1 MHFLTDPLVGL
12 ALNHFDAIEIEQA
25 DSFFST
31 FGPGNLINATD
42 RPHERFNDY
51 ETLLSLLRERNRQ
64 KYEQVHKGTP
74 FFFLAWLAFD
84 LRNYEKALYYLDAAI
99 SEDVK
104 NSGQRWINLPGAL
117 FLKLTTQRHVAER
130 VIEQI
135 RTLLVEQLNRF
146 NSISNLSTISPDGFI
161 DKFITRLMQDS
172 STRTI
177 ISALYIF
184 LFEYKERQT
193 ELCLRSTE
201 GSSLG
206 PIIAHLFSGGL
217 IFESLLKNLYPTEDN
232 GDRIKTLGKIYQ
244 TTAFQSDFGSGVQT
258 SADTLQEILD
268 AVNDNSLLTAFCTTS
283 RIRNTTGHNLV
294 WDNIFNSSQN
304 YEILSNQIIN
314 AIFYVVE
321 KKFVR

>member
-104 NSGQRWINLPGAL
+104 NAGQRWINLPGAL

-146 NSISNLSTISPDGFI
+146 NSISNLSTISLDGFI

-314 AIFYVVE
+314 AMFYVVE